1 MKRAGMTGPCR
12 FGSGGAYFFGCDGV
26 LIPPVSSLA
35 LSPVQA
41 TADRLPKAKST
52 VSNAVR
58 NRFMP
63 SPFDWEIP
71 I

>member
-1 MKRAGMTGPCR
+1 
-12 FGSGGAYFFGCDGV
+12 
-26 LIPPVSSLA
+26 LA

-41 TADRLPKAKST
+41 TADRLPKAKSA